1 MKILNFSHNMQNPYG
16 HFTNDT
22 TGDRKTSSQT
32 GLFGQSLNSPLGY
45 ARSFPSLTSNNDNF
59 KANQQSSIPLPEP
72 RLPWNNINQVSN
84 PLMVTPLP
92 GLHKNMPKNT
102 KKKLPKVSKK
112 IPNSSNTIPNKLVSN
127 STTVGKSTFGSTSG
141 RKAGT
146 DDSAELERRKRRA
159 ERFSKGPSATTNSN
173 DNLNEDFANLN
184 AISSKSH
191 KYDKKIHVVGRC
203 QTLEKSYLRLT
214 SEPNPDLIR
223 PPNILQKTY
232 CLLME
237 KYQSKAAT
245 YTYLC
250 DQFKSMRQDLR
261 VQMIENSFTIK
272 VYQTHA
278 RIALE
283 NGDLGEFNQCQNR
296 IMALFENST
305 IPKKSYSEFI
315 CYSILYSMLTE
326 DYPAISQLK
335 LKLMDDNASEI
346 LGDEHVK
353 IIFELSNMK
362 LVGNYH
368 YFMKSY
374 TKLHKFEKCLINSFL
389 NLEKLK
395 FLTVICKSYNQ
406 INLDFI
412 KSEFS
417 FTSIDET
424 INFLSEQNLI
434 DFIVTKQIS
443 DTNGKMKDIKILN
456 TKGCRVQ
463 LIQNFMKFKKIDIK
477 GQK

>member
-1 MKILNFSHNMQNPYG
+1 MQNPYNQL
-16 HFTNDT
+16 TNDT
-22 TGDRKTSSQT
+22 TGAREKSSQ
-32 GLFGQSLNSPLGY
+32 GGPFGQSLNSPLGY
-45 ARSFPSLTSNNDNF
+45 AGSFPSLTYNNDNF
-59 KANQQSSIPLPEP
+59 MRSQQPPLPLPESH
-72 RLPWNNINQVSN
+72 LSWDNVNQVSN
-84 PLMVTPLP
+84 PLMVAPLP
-92 GLHKNMPKNT
+92 GLHKHVTKNIRR
-102 KKKLPKVSKK
+102 KLPKVSKK
-112 IPNSSNTIPNKLVSN
+112 ASSPSNAIPSKLSSGSNTA
-127 STTVGKSTFGSTSG
+127 GKGVLGSTSG
-141 RKAGT
+141 WKVGM
-146 DDSAELERRKRRA
+146 DGNDELEKRRRRA
-159 ERFSKGPSATTNSN
+159 ERFSQDPSAMTNSN

-191 KYDKKIHVVGRC
+191 KYDKKIHLVGRC
-203 QTLEKSYLRLT
+203 QALEKSYLRLT

-237 KYQSKAAT
+237 KYQSKVAT

-296 IMALFENST
+296 IMALFENPT
-305 IPKKSYSEFI
+305 IPKKSYSEFV

-326 DYPAISQLK
+326 DYPSISQLK
-335 LKLMDDNASEI
+335 LKLIDDGASQI

-353 IIFELSNMK
+353 LIFELSNMK
-362 LVGNYH
+362 LIGNYH
-368 YFMKSY
+368 YFMKNY
-374 TKLHKFEKCLINSFL
+374 LKLHKFEKCLINSFL
-389 NLEKLK
+389 SLQKLK
-395 FLTVICKSYNQ
+395 FLTIVCKSYNQ

-412 KSEFS
+412 KSEFN

-424 INFLSEQNLI
+424 INFLSEQNLMEY
-434 DFIVTKQIS
+434 IVTKQIIGS
-443 DTNGKMKDIKILN
+443 NGKMNNIKILD
-456 TKGCRVQ
+456 TRGCRVQ
-463 LIQNFMKFKKIDIK
+463 LIQNFKKFRKIDIK

>member
-1 MKILNFSHNMQNPYG
+1 MQNPYG

-22 TGDRKTSSQT
+22 TEDREPASQ
-32 GLFGQSLNSPLGY
+32 GGPFGQSLNNPLGY
-45 ARSFPSLTSNNDNF
+45 AGSFPSLTYNNNNF
-59 KANQQSSIPLPEP
+59 MASQQPSLPLPEP
-72 RLPWNNINQVSN
+72 RLSWNNVNQVSN

-92 GLHKNMPKNT
+92 GLQKRMNKNI
-102 KKKLPKVSKK
+102 KKKLARVTKKV
-112 IPNSSNTIPNKLVSN
+112 PNPSNAVSNNTVSSSNIVGH
-127 STTVGKSTFGSTSG
+127 STLGSASG
-141 RKAGT
+141 WKVEIGGS
-146 DDSAELERRKRRA
+146 DELEKRKRRA
-159 ERFSKGPSATTNSN
+159 ERFSQGPSATTNSN

-191 KYDKKIHVVGRC
+191 QYDKKIHVVGRC

-223 PPNILQKTY
+223 PPNILQKMY
-232 CLLME
+232 CLLMD
-237 KYQSKAAT
+237 KYQSKTAS

-326 DYPAISQLK
+326 DYPSISQLK
-335 LKLMDDNASEI
+335 LKLIDEGASEI

-353 IIFELSNMK
+353 MIFELSDMK

-368 YFMKSY
+368 YFMKNY
-374 TKLHKFEKCLINSFL
+374 LKLHKFEKCLINSFL
-389 NLEKLK
+389 NLEKLI
-395 FLTVICKSYNQ
+395 FLTIICKSYNQ
-406 INLDFI
+406 VNLDFI
-412 KSEFS
+412 KSEFN
-417 FTSIDET
+417 FNSIDET
-424 INFLSEQNLI
+424 INFLNEQNLME
-434 DFIVTKQIS
+434 FVLNKQIS
-443 DTNGKMKDIKILN
+443 DSNGKSSNIKILN

-463 LIQNFMKFKKIDIK
+463 LIQNFMKSKKIDIK

>member
-1 MKILNFSHNMQNPYG
+1 MQNPYG
-16 HFTNDT
+16 HFTDNT
-22 TGDRKTSSQT
+22 TGDREAPSESRP
-32 GLFGQSLNSPLGY
+32 FGQSLSSPVGY
-45 ARSFPSLTSNNDNF
+45 ARPFPSLTYNIDNF
-59 KANQQSSIPLPEP
+59 MASQQPPLPLPEP
-72 RLPWNNINQVSN
+72 PLSWDNVNQVSN

-92 GLHKNMPKNT
+92 GLHKHVTKNA

-112 IPNSSNTIPNKLVSN
+112 ASSSSNLRPNKLVGNSDIRGKGTLN
-127 STTVGKSTFGSTSG
+127 STSEWKVGMDGGDEIEK
-141 RKAGT
+141 
-146 DDSAELERRKRRA
+146 RRRRA

-173 DNLNEDFANLN
+173 DSLNEDFANLN

-191 KYDKKIHVVGRC
+191 KYDKKIHLVGRC

-214 SEPNPDLIR
+214 SEPNPDFIR

-232 CLLME
+232 RLLME

-296 IMALFENST
+296 IMALFENAT

-326 DYPAISQLK
+326 DFPSISQLK
-335 LKLMDDNASEI
+335 LKLMDDGASEI
-346 LGDEHVK
+346 LADEHVK
-353 IIFELSNMK
+353 MIFELSNMK

-368 YFMKSY
+368 YFMKHYS
-374 TKLHKFEKCLINSFL
+374 KLHKFEKFLINSFL
-389 NLEKLK
+389 NLEKLN
-395 FLTVICKSYNQ
+395 FLTIICKSYNQ
-406 INLDFI
+406 INLEFI
-412 KSEFS
+412 KNEFN
-417 FTSIDET
+417 FTNIDET
-424 INFLSEQNLI
+424 INFLREQNLAE
-434 DFIVTKQIS
+434 FIISKQIS
-443 DTNGKMKDIKILN
+443 DSSGKNNNIKILN
-456 TKGCRVQ
+456 SKGCRAQ
-463 LIQNFMKFKKIDIK
+463 LIQNVMKFKKIDIK